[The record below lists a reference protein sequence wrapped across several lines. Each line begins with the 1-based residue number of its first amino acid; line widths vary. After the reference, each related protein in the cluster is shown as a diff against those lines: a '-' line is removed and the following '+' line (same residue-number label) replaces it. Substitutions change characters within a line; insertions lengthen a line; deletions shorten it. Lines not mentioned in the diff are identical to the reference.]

1 MLKPIFSDSIDQI
14 PYVAGSIGAS
24 APILGGHPIA
34 LTILRQLSQD
44 FTRAISFS
52 GSADSVTKVQ
62 TMMITD
68 YWIDHIALAIEAALS
83 TGTSSYLV
91 IDFGDPVENWVDP
104 PSNLSNPKPGR
115 ILQSEPTISRYLG
128 ESGYPDEDLI
138 NGARYLEIENP
149 YPFHLKKV
157 LNDELQTLDKITRAI
172 ANSIES
178 SGQVRIGISNLFQLT
193 SKGGRVVS
201 NLMTRLT
208 QLKSATTGQGVLAYD
223 KEQEEVSIT
232 PRSYNKEHESIA
244 TIQDRIT
251 AITGI
256 PSFTIWGTS
265 EGGSQFGID
274 KSLHLYSQRVG
285 SMAALS
291 IGGPL
296 SYLAQV
302 LSQDPDVVFRVG
314 SVFSEDLGE
323 AVIRIAKKVETL
335 VLLQEVGAITAI
347 EIRDTIAGESGLG
360 LVLNP
365 TPTIVTAQPATAPTP

>member
-1 MLKPIFSDSIDQI
+1 
-14 PYVAGSIGAS
+14 
-24 APILGGHPIA
+24 
-34 LTILRQLSQD
+34 
-44 FTRAISFS
+44 
-52 GSADSVTKVQ
+52 
-62 TMMITD
+62 
-68 YWIDHIALAIEAALS
+68 
-83 TGTSSYLV
+83 
-91 IDFGDPVENWVDP
+91 
-104 PSNLSNPKPGR
+104 
-115 ILQSEPTISRYLG
+115 
-128 ESGYPDEDLI
+128 
-138 NGARYLEIENP
+138 
-149 YPFHLKKV
+149 
-157 LNDELQTLDKITRAI
+157 
-172 ANSIES
+172 
-178 SGQVRIGISNLFQLT
+178 
-193 SKGGRVVS
+193 
-201 NLMTRLT
+201 MTRLT

-347 EIRDTIAGESGLG
+347 EIRGSRG
-360 LVLNP
+360 N
-365 TPTIVTAQPATAPTP
+365 